1 MNDFIQGAKWT
12 TVLLVP
18 IFVVAYVLES
28 LVLKNIISSS
38 SSSYDA
44 VSMIFLSI
52 IGLAYLLPA
61 IYWIKLKNWRKLVG
75 SILGGGI
82 VLGLLIMLGV
92 FLSCAQG
99 SCF

>member
-1 MNDFIQGAKWT
+1 MKDFIQGAKWT
-12 TVLLVP
+12 TLLLIP
-18 IFVVAYVLES
+18 IFVIAYVLES
-28 LVLKNIISSS
+28 LALKNIISFSPFN
-38 SSSYDA
+38 YDA
-44 VSMIFLSI
+44 VSMILLAI
-52 IGLAYLLPA
+52 IVVAYLLPA
-61 IYWIKLKNWRKLVG
+61 IYWIKLQSWKKLMG